1 MKKVLFI
8 IILFILSLG
17 LIGCQSHV
25 RELPI
30 KDTLIYCDCI
40 RYDTIPNWDI
50 QNDDPDYIMCTN
62 RYTNEEERMTYQDY
76 LKSNDINV
84 FIKNILDDLYDEF
97 MFLKNDIDDLQS
109 KIDELQERI
118 TELKEMLDNL
128 E

>member
-17 LIGCQSHV
+17 LIGCSHV

-40 RYDTIPNWDI
+40 RYDTIPRWDLS
-50 QNDDPDYIMCTN
+50 NNDPDYIMCTN

-84 FIKNILDDLYDEF
+84 FIKNILDDLYDKF
-97 MFLKNDIDDLQS
+97 MFLENNIDGLQS
-109 KIDELQERI
+109 QIDELQERG
-118 TELKEMLDNL
+118 EKWKN
-128 E
+128 